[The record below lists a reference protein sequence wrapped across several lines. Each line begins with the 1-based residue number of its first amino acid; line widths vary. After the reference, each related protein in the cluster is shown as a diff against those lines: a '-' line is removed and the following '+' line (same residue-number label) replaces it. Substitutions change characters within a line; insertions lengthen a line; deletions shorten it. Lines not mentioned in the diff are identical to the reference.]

1 MSLVFAVK
9 DEEEMKTIHQAAKLS
24 SLIMKNYLVKEIA
37 GFIDSNKKISHAK
50 ISSMLDHVLLDDKKR
65 QN

>member
-1 MSLVFAVK
+1 
-9 DEEEMKTIHQAAKLS
+9 
-24 SLIMKNYLVKEIA
+24 MKNYLVKEIA

-65 QN
+65 QKLNLPNDVLILLFILDCN